1 MKMYKEVFEFLDE
14 IIPNPKCELN
24 YNKDYEFLI
33 AVMLSAQTTDKRV
46 NIVTKKL
53 FSKYDSLDKLSKAN
67 LKDIEKLVFTLG
79 NYSKKS
85 KAIIEIAKAIKEKG
99 FVPND
104 RTYLETLPMVGRK
117 TVSVVLSE
125 LFSEPNIAVDT
136 HVERTAKRLGFAK
149 EKATVLEVEKSLKR
163 KIPKNEWCKAHLKL
177 VHFGR
182 YYCMAKNPSCEN
194 CKLKNICKYQKKKVN
209 S

>member
-14 IIPNPKCELN
+14 IIPSPKCELN
-24 YNKDYEFLI
+24 YNKDYELLI

-46 NIVTKKL
+46 NLVTKKL
-53 FSKYDSLDKLSKAN
+53 FSKYDSLDKLSKAD

-79 NYSKKS
+79 NYTKKS
-85 KAIIEIAKAIKEKG
+85 KAVIEISKVIREKG

-104 RTYLETLPMVGRK
+104 RKYLENLPMVGRK

-125 LFSEPNIAVDT
+125 LFNEPNIAVDT

-149 EKATVLEVEKSLKR
+149 EEANVLEVEKSLKR
-163 KIPKNEWCKAHLKL
+163 KIPKDKWCVSHLQL

-182 YYCMAKNPSCEN
+182 YYCTAKKPSCET
-194 CKLKNICKYQKKKVN
+194 CKLKNMCKYQKRK
-209 S
+209 